1 MSDDIDSI
9 LASAR
14 PNDPKLASTAPAAS
28 TAATAS
34 QSAAVGGEIV
44 PAAKAVKPV
53 VMFDQRSGGFAFGD
67 LEGAMRLARV
77 YLSGGA
83 VPESTTKDCRSAEEA
98 LARVVCI
105 IEAGKALG
113 VRAQQALQNISVV
126 RGRIMV
132 WGDLAVALCQ
142 RHPDWAGMEFG
153 YAGTLEKGDRVAT
166 VTVHRK
172 GCPSITHAFSQ
183 ADAKRAGLGGNV
195 WTSYTDRMLFQR
207 ARSWALRD
215 QFADGLAGMYI
226 GEETETVT
234 QQATVIDADDAVRML
249 AQQQQAG
256 RLD

>member
-1 MSDDIDSI
+1 MSDINDIDSI

-14 PNDPKLASTAPAAS
+14 PNDPKAGLPAAP
-28 TAATAS
+28 
-34 QSAAVGGEIV
+34 VGGKIV
-44 PAAKAVKPV
+44 PAAKMVRPTV
-53 VMFDQRSGGFAFGD
+53 LFDQRTGGFSFSD
-67 LEGAMRLARV
+67 IEGAFRLARV
-77 YLSGGA
+77 YLSGGS
-83 VPESTTKDCRSAEEA
+83 VPESTTKDCRSPDEA

-132 WGDLAVALCQ
+132 WGDLSVALCQ
-142 RHPDWAGMEFG
+142 RHPDWAGMEFQ
-153 YAGTLEKGDRVAT
+153 YEGTLDKGDRVAI

-172 GCPSITHAFSQ
+172 GCPSITHRFSQ

-195 WTSYTDRMLFQR
+195 WSGYTDRMLFNR

-234 QQATVIDADDAVRML
+234 HQAVTLDADDAVRML
-249 AQQQQAG
+249 AQQATTK
-256 RLD
+256 RLESND